1 VTSAFEIN
9 LVASETNPAKK
20 PIVVNMDQDLNM
32 EVSDFL
38 IPEKTI
44 EVKTIVEKNIAATEI
59 INIEASQ
66 RESQHENTH

>member
-1 VTSAFEIN
+1 
-9 LVASETNPAKK
+9 
-20 PIVVNMDQDLNM
+20 MDQDLNM

>member
-1 VTSAFEIN
+1 MTSAFEIN

-38 IPEKTI
+38 IPEKLI
-44 EVKTIVEKNIAATEI
+44 ERQNGKTWEEK
-59 INIEASQ
+59 SFVMY
-66 RESQHENTH
+66 SL